1 MVTLPPQKEDQAG
14 FEAFMGRYLPGLAA
28 ERAAVQHLNTD
39 DVLKEL
45 EIRNM
50 DNKEF

>member
-1 MVTLPPQKEDQAG
+1 
-14 FEAFMGRYLPGLAA
+14 MGRYLPGLAA
-28 ERAAVQHLNTD
+28 ERAAVEHLNTD